1 MLTPNQTMLLDKAV
15 ALLPSSDQAAFL
27 RNVGAL
33 IAQHPPKERTDG
45 MIISIVRA
53 ILNTRGIAV
62 GGGFFLE
69 QNSPGGSHAT
79 ALAKGASGT

>member
-1 MLTPNQTMLLDKAV
+1 MLLDRAV
-15 ALLPSSDQAAFL
+15 ALLPSSDQATFM

-33 IAQHPPKERTDG
+33 IAQHPPAERTDG

-53 ILNTRGIAV
+53 ILNTRGVAV
-62 GGGFFLE
+62 GRGFFLE
-69 QNSPGGSHAT
+69 QDSRGGSHAS